1 MPYRDA
7 DQLNTYLF
15 HEGTAISA
23 YEYMGAHATTHDGES
38 GYMFRVWAPRAKAV
52 SVVGDFN
59 FWDTEAHPMHK
70 ITDGIWEVF
79 LPGGQPYDAYKFAI
93 TGQDGKL
100 HYKADPYAFHAETR
114 PGTSSRLYTIDGYQ
128 WGDQPWRDYRH
139 AHPVYHAPLNIYE
152 VHLGSWRR
160 QDDGGFLN
168 YRELAHQ
175 LAPYVQELGFNFI
188 ELLPITEYPL
198 DDSWGYQCTGYFA
211 PTSRYGTPEDFM

>member
-93 TGQDGKL
+93 TGQDGKP
-100 HYKADPYAFHAETR
+100 HY
-114 PGTSSRLYTIDGYQ
+114 
-128 WGDQPWRDYRH
+128 
-139 AHPVYHAPLNIYE
+139 
-152 VHLGSWRR
+152 
-160 QDDGGFLN
+160 
-168 YRELAHQ
+168 
-175 LAPYVQELGFNFI
+175 
-188 ELLPITEYPL
+188 
-198 DDSWGYQCTGYFA
+198 
-211 PTSRYGTPEDFM
+211 